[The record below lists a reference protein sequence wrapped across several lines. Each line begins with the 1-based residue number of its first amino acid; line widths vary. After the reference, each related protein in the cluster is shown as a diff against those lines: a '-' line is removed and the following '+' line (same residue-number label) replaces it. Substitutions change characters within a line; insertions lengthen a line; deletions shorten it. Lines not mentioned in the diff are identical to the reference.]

1 MLIQDKEL
9 LLSQL
14 KKEQEADEEFRRE
27 CLVQEIEWNL
37 TKELKDYRN
46 ILNLSQKEVAEKSG
60 LTRQMVSR
68 IETYTYTPTLTTF
81 VKYLL
86 ALNIDIS
93 KIIDE
98 FISESIKDNSIN

>member
-1 MLIQDKEL
+1 MLIQNEKI

-14 KKEQEADEEFRRE
+14 LDEQERDDSFKQE
-27 CLVQEIEWNL
+27 CRTQEIEWNL
-37 TKELKDYRN
+37 TKNLKEYRI

-68 IETYTYTPTLTTF
+68 IETYSYSPTLTTF

-93 KIIDE
+93 KVINE
-98 FISESIKDNSIN
+98 FISEKVKTIS